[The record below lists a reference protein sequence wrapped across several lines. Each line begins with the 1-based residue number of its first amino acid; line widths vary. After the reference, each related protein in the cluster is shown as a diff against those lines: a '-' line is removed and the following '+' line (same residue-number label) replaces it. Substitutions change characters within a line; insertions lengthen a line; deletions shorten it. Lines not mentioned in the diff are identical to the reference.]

1 MAQLLPSP
9 FPCCLKMPLLVVRQL
24 TAIKCKQAC
33 CKMISFT
40 WQTRKSKFFSFC
52 PFAHKNGGY
61 VKASFHSKL
70 PVFRFRSPLI
80 WEFEKLLFC
89 VTWNRLV
96 STQIE
101 SQTAK
106 VRKLYGEEAKVAS
119 KKCRQCRAN
128 FRPIYQFGRVERVSW
143 VTYGYHLD
151 RIPKYILGISKVEH
165 SWQMVFREMIIN
177 SWETSH
183 DYLDLIHSIYMR
195 LG

>member
-1 MAQLLPSP
+1 MAQLS
-9 FPCCLKMPLLVVRQL
+9 LVVRQL
-24 TAIKCKQAC
+24 TAIKRKQAC

-40 WQTRKSKFFSFC
+40 WQTRKSKIFCFF
-52 PFAHKNGGY
+52 PFTHKNGGY
-61 VKASFHSKL
+61 AKASFHSKTSSL
-70 PVFRFRSPLI
+70 SLSPLI

-151 RIPKYILGISKVEH
+151 RIPKYILGDK
-165 SWQMVFREMIIN
+165 
-177 SWETSH
+177 
-183 DYLDLIHSIYMR
+183 
-195 LG
+195 